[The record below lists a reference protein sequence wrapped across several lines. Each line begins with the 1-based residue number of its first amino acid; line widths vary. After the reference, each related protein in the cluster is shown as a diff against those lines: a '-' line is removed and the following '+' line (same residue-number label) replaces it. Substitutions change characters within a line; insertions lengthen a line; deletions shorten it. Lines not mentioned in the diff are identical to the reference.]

1 MIEIKNL
8 KKKFQTPHGTIT
20 VFDDFSLEI
29 PDKTFLGISG
39 KSGSGKSTLLSIIA
53 GLQKAD
59 NGKILVNGTDI
70 FSLNDKKLS
79 AFRNQNIGFISQEQS
94 FLENLTVIDNVRL
107 PYFLNPA
114 EKKHENQ
121 SEKRA
126 QQLLDDLGIGKL
138 SKSFPRELSGGE
150 NHRVLIA
157 RALMNNP
164 EFILA
169 DEPTESVDEEQTNQI
184 MKIFRF
190 LSDSGKTVI
199 LVSHDSHALKSCD
212 RIISINIPRR

>member
-8 KKKFQTPHGTIT
+8 SKKFITPRGTIK
-20 VFDDFSLEI
+20 VFDSFSLEI

-39 KSGSGKSTLLSIIA
+39 KSGSGKSTLLSLIA

-59 NGKILVNGTDI
+59 DGKIFVGGTDI
-70 FSLNDKKLS
+70 FSLGDKELS
-79 AFRNQNIGFISQEQS
+79 AFRNRNIGFISQEQS
-94 FLENLTVIDNVRL
+94 FLENLTVLDNVRL
-107 PYFLNPA
+107 PYFLKPDAVKNDS
-114 EKKHENQ
+114 

-126 QQLLDDLGIGKL
+126 QELLDELGVGKL

-164 EFILA
+164 EYILA

-184 MKIFRF
+184 LRIFRS

-212 RIISINIPRR
+212 RIISIG

>member
-8 KKKFQTPHGTIT
+8 KKKFQTPRGTIT
-20 VFDDFSLEI
+20 VFEDFSLEI
-29 PDKTFLGISG
+29 PDKIFLGISG

-59 NGKILVNGTDI
+59 DGKIIVNGTDI
-70 FSLNDKKLS
+70 FSLDDKKLS

-114 EKKHENQ
+114 EKKHENL
-121 SEKRA
+121 SEQRA

-138 SKSFPRELSGGE
+138 AKSFPRELSGGE

-164 EFILA
+164 DFILA

-184 MKIFRF
+184 MKIFRS

-199 LVSHDSHALKSCD
+199 LVSHDSQALKSCD
-212 RIISINIPRR
+212 RIISII